1 MLLVRRF
8 AFLTTSCGED
18 GRAYNRRAV
27 ARSLCDD
34 SPSSPQRA
42 SCESRRAGP
51 PCHRL
56 GALVCIGGDSPVM
69 LWGMSGEIC
78 L

>member
-8 AFLTTSCGED
+8 AFLTAGCGGD
-18 GRAYNRRAV
+18 GREYNRRAV
-27 ARSLCDD
+27 ARSLH
-34 SPSSPQRA
+34 
-42 SCESRRAGP
+42 ELRRVGP

-56 GALVCIGGDSPVM
+56 GALVCDGGYLPVT
-69 LWGMSGEIC
+69 LRGTSGEIC